1 MTRRIIIVAVLF
13 VVLALGG
20 LAFTRQLL
28 EQPLRLPAEGLVL
41 EVPAGMSAAGLAAKL
56 EAEGVYGH
64 PWLLRAY
71 ARITGR
77 ASRIKAGEY
86 EVQAGANVPGLL
98 RQLVEGRVK
107 LHSLT
112 IVEGW
117 TLADLQR
124 PLRRHRAVRRT
135 LPKGDATAVSEAL
148 GLAGPTAEGWFFP
161 DTYRFPRG
169 TTDVELLGLAHARM
183 KILLDQAWQGR
194 AAGLP
199 LKTPYEALVLAS
211 IVEKETAL
219 DRERPKVAGVFI
231 RRLQAGMKL
240 QTDPTV
246 IYGLGEDFDGD
257 LTRRQLLKDSPY
269 NTYTRTGLPPSPI
282 ALPGESSL
290 LAAVHPD
297 ESDAL
302 FFVASGEGDG
312 SHVFSAT
319 LREHN
324 AAVKRYLEQLREAG
338 K

>member
-1 MTRRIIIVAVLF
+1 MNRRLVIGVLLLGA
-13 VVLALGG
+13 LALGA

-28 EQPLRLPAEGLVL
+28 EQSLRLPAEGLVL
-41 EVPAGMSAAGLAAKL
+41 EVPAGMSAGGLAAKL
-56 EAEGVYGH
+56 EAEGIYGH

-71 ARITGR
+71 ARATGR
-77 ASRIKAGEY
+77 AGRIKAGEY
-86 EVQAGANVPGLL
+86 EVPAGANLPALL
-98 RQLVEGRVK
+98 EQLVEGRVK

-112 IVEGW
+112 IIEGW
-117 TLADLQR
+117 TLAELQR
-124 PLRRHRAVRRT
+124 ALRRHRAVRKT
-135 LPKGDATAVSEAL
+135 LPKGDPTAVGEAL
-148 GLAGPTAEGWFFP
+148 GLAGVAAEGWFFP

-199 LKTPYEALVLAS
+199 LKSPYEALVLAS

-257 LTRRQLLKDSPY
+257 LTRRQLLKDTPY

-297 ESDAL
+297 DSDAL

-312 SHVFSAT
+312 SHVFSAN
-319 LREHN
+319 LRDHN
-324 AAVKRYLEQLREAG
+324 AAVKRYLDQLREAG